1 MFTHS
6 TVQTLTEPLVL
17 GTVELYNSIR
27 SELLP
32 TPSKSHYTFNLR
44 DLSKVV
50 QGIMRG
56 DPRSITAGPGELRCG
71 ERGRGWGG
79 SWERRVQEPLQ
90 GIMRG
95 DLRSITAGPGEQW
108 CGEWVWAGMLGKL
121 QQCLH
126 LPAIASPLLKFLSA
140 ALALQACWPCG
151 CTSARVCLRT
161 A

>member
-6 TVQTLTEPLVL
+6 SVQTLTEPLVL

-56 DPRSITAGPGELRCG
+56 DPRSITAGPGE
-71 ERGRGWGG
+71 EWGWGG
-79 SWERRVQEPLQ
+79 DCGERRVQEP
-90 GIMRG
+90 
-95 DLRSITAGPGEQW
+95 P
-108 CGEWVWAGMLGKL
+108 
-121 QQCLH
+121 H
-126 LPAIASPLLKFLSA
+126 LEPELSMKR
-140 ALALQACWPCG
+140 
-151 CTSARVCLRT
+151 RV
-161 A
+161 

>member
-6 TVQTLTEPLVL
+6 SVQTLTEPLVL

-50 QGIMRG
+50 QGVMRG
-56 DPRSITAGPGELRCG
+56 DPRSITAGPGEEWCGQEGWGVSSG
-71 ERGRGWGG
+71 ERRMHVPPHLQH
-79 SWERRVQEPLQ
+79 ERLMKRRVSFQPFWGRWCVGQ
-90 GIMRG
+90 GYAECERYQSSTMRSS
-95 DLRSITAGPGEQW
+95 LA
-108 CGEWVWAGMLGKL
+108 
-121 QQCLH
+121 
-126 LPAIASPLLKFLSA
+126 A
-140 ALALQACWPCG
+140 ALACLNTLQACWPCG